1 MNPYIHR
8 SINLPEDTL
17 IISESCELCDF
28 LYRIFKKTGI
38 DPKAFEYGPLSSG
51 RISAGMKRRLEPFC
65 EYNQTCPA
73 FDARLPAGRDD
84 YLMATNDN
92 Q

>member
-1 MNPYIHR
+1 
-8 SINLPEDTL
+8 
-17 IISESCELCDF
+17 
-28 LYRIFKKTGI
+28 
-38 DPKAFEYGPLSSG
+38 
-51 RISAGMKRRLEPFC
+51 MKRSLEPFS